1 MPTNL
6 PPEYS
11 KIEARYREATEVPEK
26 IMYLEEMLSVIPK
39 HKGTDKLRADLR
51 RKLSKL
57 KDASASRKG
66 TSRQAS
72 PYQVEREGAG
82 QVAVVGPPN
91 VGKSTLVDALTN
103 ADVQIGEYPFSTTVP
118 VPGMMPY
125 ENIQFQLIDTP
136 PLSEEFEEPQLM
148 HLMRLSDLVCL
159 MIDLQAFPIEQLNDS
174 LAMMR
179 EHRLIPVEERDSVPE
194 DQRHRFSF
202 KPILVVVNKADDAA
216 SDDDFE
222 VLCELLGEL
231 PCPLLPI
238 AAKTGRNLD
247 TFGRTLF
254 ERLDI
259 VRVYSKPPGKDANFD
274 APFVMP
280 RGGTLENFAAK
291 VHKDFVES
299 LRSARVWGEG
309 VYDGQQV
316 GREHVLHDGDVVE
329 LKA

>member
-11 KIEARYREATEVPEK
+11 KIEERYRAATEIPEK

-57 KDASASRKG
+57 KDASATRKG
-66 TSRQAS
+66 GSRHAS
-72 PYQVEREGAG
+72 PFQIEREGAG

-91 VGKSTLVDALTN
+91 VGKSSLVGALTN
-103 ADVQIGEYPFSTTVP
+103 AEVQIGEYPFSTALP

-136 PLSEEFEEPQLM
+136 PLSAEFEEPQLM

-159 MIDLQAFPIEQLNDS
+159 VIDLQAFPIEQLEAS
-174 LAMMR
+174 LDLMR
-179 EHRLIPVEERDSVPE
+179 EHRILPDTYRADYPA
-194 DQRHRFSF
+194 DQHHRFSF
-202 KPILVVVNKADDAA
+202 KPVIVLVNKTDDASLDEDYA
-216 SDDDFE
+216 
-222 VLCELLGEL
+222 VLCELLGEQ
-231 PCPLLPI
+231 PCPLLPLS
-238 AAKTGRNLD
+238 AQTGRNLD
-247 TFGRTLF
+247 AFKQAVF

-259 VRVYSKPPGKDANFD
+259 VRVYSKPPGKEPNFD
-274 APFVMP
+274 APFVMK
-280 RGGTLENFAAK
+280 RGGTVETFAAK

-299 LRSARVWGEG
+299 LKSARVWGEG

-316 GREHVLHDGDVVE
+316 GRDHVLHDGDVVE
-329 LKA
+329 LRA